1 MDNIKFY
8 NILISKNIL
17 DLNMPALEFKITDEN
32 MKNILEE
39 ICFKNNYEILIRKA
53 QR

>member
-17 DLNMPALEFKITDEN
+17 DLDAPALEFKIIDEDGKN
-32 MKNILEE
+32 MLEK
-39 ICFKNNYEILIRKA
+39 ICLKNNYEILIRKA